1 MRQDWELYTTEC
13 VGTRGLLVLGQVLV
27 SVDSTDVYFSSA
39 LGALPF
45 FLPLLLK
52 IITIKSDDLCNIC

>member
-13 VGTRGLLVLGQVLV
+13 VGKRGLLVLGQVLV

-45 FLPLLLK
+45 FLAFTAEDYYHK
-52 IITIKSDDLCNIC
+52 I